1 MRKRLTKAGD
11 SHAATLSKE
20 TLELPGMLVVFA
32 QPNVTGC
39 WHPASGSG
47 SPKNAIYSFEVV
59 ANQEQVQTNEVH
71 MVGLRE
77 R

>member
-39 WHPASGSG
+39 WHLASYCFE
-47 SPKNAIYSFEVV
+47 PKPPWG
-59 ANQEQVQTNEVH
+59 
-71 MVGLRE
+71 GLFHALFRFSQAV
-77 R
+77 RF